1 MFGLVT
7 KYTIMH
13 IHRGANQST
22 KIPTLVFADF
32 TVCSFNISN
41 KCSVVCFGLIS
52 LAFVLE
58 S

>member
-1 MFGLVT
+1 MFDHVT

-13 IHRGANQST
+13 IHKGANQNA
-22 KIPTLVFADF
+22 KILFFFLLTSLLVLL
-32 TVCSFNISN
+32 ISITN
-41 KCSVVCFGLIS
+41 VLLCFGLIS